1 MYKQSYQVL
10 LLSNEFVGWYT
21 RNEADMNQRL
31 RLENLRV
38 LQVFWGSV
46 QSPLLVRHGRELK
59 QHKCLQIL
67 PDRGEAGERMKI
79 TES

>member
-46 QSPLLVRHGRELK
+46 QSPLLVRRGRELT
-59 QHKCLQIL
+59 QVFTDL
-67 PDRGEAGERMKI
+67 
-79 TES
+79 T